1 MKIEKNIQSTSDSL
15 REKSLEPSA
24 FSPLDPMASTF
35 GQLSTKDVMRRGRMG
50 DAYVKSKKLTPDE
63 VDAIVQLQEKD
74 QIRFGE
80 AAVRLGLLTKDDVR
94 EVLDVQF
101 DYTSFTS
108 NGKLSSIS
116 PTLAIVHAPGSEA
129 AEAIKR
135 LRSELLVRF
144 AQNPHSALALLSPL
158 KKEGKSHIAASL
170 AIAFAQLNIKTML
183 IDANLRIPVQH
194 KLFGLPNQ
202 FGLSTILAKR
212 STKSIESI
220 PQVMPNFWVLTSGPL
235 PPNPLEII
243 STPKLSMLID
253 HFSKD
258 VSIFIIDTPSTLQWA
273 DAQMIARQTGY
284 GLFVARENMTKLSD
298 LKNVK
303 KEMENVGV
311 EILGTVFNQPR
322 AGIGLFNNNIFS
334 NIAEK
339 INLLWETKRKNK
351 KGYN

>member
-1 MKIEKNIQSTSDSL
+1 MINTNGLKSNTDSSSEKQ
-15 REKSLEPSA
+15 LESSA
-24 FSPLDPMASTF
+24 FSPLDPLGSTF
-35 GQLSTKDVMRRGRMG
+35 GQLSAKDVMRRGRMG
-50 DAYVKSKKLTPDE
+50 DAYIKSKRLTAEE
-63 VDAIVQLQEKD
+63 VDSIVQLQEKL

-80 AAVRLGLLTKDDVR
+80 AAVILGLLTKDEVR

-101 DYTSFTS
+101 DYTSFMT
-108 NGKLSSIS
+108 NGKPSSIS
-116 PTLAIVHAPGSEA
+116 STLDIVHSPGSEA

-144 AQNPHSALALLSPL
+144 GQNKSNALALLSPL
-158 KKEGKSHIAASL
+158 KREGKSHIAASL

-183 IDANLRIPVQH
+183 IDANLRVPVQH

-212 STKSIESI
+212 SAKSLDSI

-243 STPKLSMLID
+243 STPKLSSLLEY
-253 HFSKD
+253 FSSD
-258 VSIFIIDTPSTLQWA
+258 VSVFIVDTPATMQWA

-284 GLFVARENMTKLSD
+284 GLFVARQNVTKLAD

-303 KEMENVGV
+303 REMETAGV
-311 EILGTVFNQPR
+311 EIVGTVFNQPGKR
-322 AGIGLFNNNIFS
+322 AGFLRGNFIGNVLANFTSFWLRSRS
-334 NIAEK
+334 NS
-339 INLLWETKRKNK
+339 
-351 KGYN
+351 KGSN